1 MSAIPA
7 AELTALASLSG
18 YEQMLQ
24 IDQIARRYSIDESEV
39 QRQLA
44 ALSTSIPVAPSDGY
58 NATAE
63 YDPSGGRGHISQNHK
78 EDPFAAIN
86 SQQNTS
92 SPQLIE
98 KNNLHFEYD
107 PTEGVKQRRAQ
118 IDQAILCPACGV
130 RLGIPSTRP
139 IKVTCP
145 QCLHEATFTA

>member
-18 YEQMLQ
+18 YDKMLQ
-24 IDQIARRYSIDESEV
+24 MDQLVRQYGIDESEV
-39 QRQLA
+39 QRQLV
-44 ALSTSIPVAPSDGY
+44 ALSKSIPVAPSDGY

-63 YDPSGGRGHISQNHK
+63 YDPSGGRGHLSQNHK